1 MSDTNRSLPELFGN
15 LVTQLSTLFRK
26 EVQLARAE
34 VGEKVGQATGSIA
47 YLAIGG
53 VLLLAALII
62 LLEALVAF
70 VAYLGVPV
78 PWARLIVGVVVALV
92 GYALVRSGMSGL
104 KASSLVP
111 DRTVEQLSRDAA
123 VAKEQVQ

>member
-1 MSDTNRSLPELFGN
+1 MSDANRSLPELFGN
-15 LVTQLSTLFRK
+15 LVNQLSTLFRK

-34 VGEKVGQATGSIA
+34 VGEKVEQATGSVA
-47 YLAIGG
+47 MLAAGG
-53 VLLLAALII
+53 VLLLAALMI
-62 LLEALVAF
+62 LLEVVVAF
-70 VAYLGVPV
+70 LAYLGIPV
-78 PWARLIVGVVVALV
+78 PWARLIVGVVVALI

-104 KASSLVP
+104 KTSNLVP

>member
-47 YLAIGG
+47 YLAVGG

-62 LLEALVAF
+62 LLEAVVAF
-70 VAYLGVPV
+70 VASLGVPV
-78 PWARLIVGVVVALV
+78 PWARLIVAVVVALV
-92 GYALVRSGMSGL
+92 GYGLVRSGMSGL
-104 KASSLVP
+104 KASNLVP
-111 DRTVEQLSRDAA
+111 NRTVEQLSRDAA

>member
-26 EVQLARAE
+26 EVQLARSE
-34 VGEKVGQATGSIA
+34 VGEKVGQATESIA
-47 YLAIGG
+47 YLAVGG

-70 VAYLGVPV
+70 LAYLGVPV
-78 PWARLIVGVVVALV
+78 PWARLIVGVVLALI
-92 GYALVRSGMSGL
+92 GYGLVRSGMSGL
-104 KASSLVP
+104 KASNLVP
-111 DRTVEQLSRDAA
+111 NRTVEQLSRDAA

>member
-26 EVQLARAE
+26 EVQLASAE
-34 VGEKVGQATGSIA
+34 VSEKVGQATGSVA

-62 LLEALVAF
+62 LLEAVVAF
-70 VAYLGVPV
+70 VASLGVPE
-78 PWARLIVGVVVALV
+78 PWARLIVAVVVALI

-104 KASSLVP
+104 KSSNLVP
-111 DRTVEQLSRDAA
+111 NRTVEQLSRDAA

>member
-1 MSDTNRSLPELFGN
+1 MSDRNRSLPELFGN
-15 LVTQLSTLFRK
+15 LVDQLSTLFRK

-34 VGEKVGQATGSIA
+34 VGEKMGQATGSVA

-78 PWARLIVGVVVALV
+78 PWARLIVGVAVALV
-92 GYALVRSGMSGL
+92 GYGLLRSGMSGL
-104 KASSLVP
+104 KTSNLVP
-111 DRTVEQLSRDAA
+111 NRTVEQLSRDAA
-123 VAKEQVQ
+123 VAKEQMQ